1 MPRLMERD
9 DLMRMA
15 VNLGSAE
22 EVWSE
27 EYDTDSGDIGLHLPY
42 GGSYRVVVLK
52 MTRDPADRV
61 QRKGGLKIGL
71 MKGKWNAPSEE
82 EDRMMDEE
90 IASSFDVDGGF

>member
-1 MPRLMERD
+1 MPRLMERED
-9 DLMRMA
+9 VMRTA

-27 EYDTDSGDIGLHLPY
+27 EYDTESGDIGLHLPY
-42 GGSYRVVVLK
+42 GGSYRVIVLK
-52 MTRDPADRV
+52 MTQDPVERT

-82 EDRMMDEE
+82 DDRIMDAE
-90 IASSFDVDGGF
+90 IASSFDIDGGF